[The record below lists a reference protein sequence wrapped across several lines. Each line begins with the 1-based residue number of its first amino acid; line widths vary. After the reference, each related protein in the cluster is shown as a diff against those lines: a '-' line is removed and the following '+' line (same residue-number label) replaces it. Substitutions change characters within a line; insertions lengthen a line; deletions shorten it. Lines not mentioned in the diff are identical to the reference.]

1 MSNNIDD
8 INDIIIMSNNIDDIN
23 DIVDSAREIVQDDYI
38 KSRLPQLTY
47 VMTKLIEKYE
57 NDSLNVSERYTL
69 ITLKV
74 LIENN
79 QNLQ

>member
-1 MSNNIDD
+1 MSND

-38 KSRLPQLTY
+38 KSRLPQLTD
-47 VMTKLIEKYE
+47 VMTKLIEKHE
-57 NDSLNVSERYTL
+57 NDSLNESERYTL
-69 ITLKV
+69 LNLTV

-79 QNLQ
+79 PNLQ

>member
-1 MSNNIDD
+1 MSNNIDV
-8 INDIIIMSNNIDDIN
+8 IN

-47 VMTKLIEKYE
+47 VMTKLIEKHENE

-69 ITLKV
+69 ITLTV

-79 QNLQ
+79 PNLQ

>member
-1 MSNNIDD
+1 
-8 INDIIIMSNNIDDIN
+8 MSNNIDDIN

>member
-1 MSNNIDD
+1 MSNNIDV
-8 INDIIIMSNNIDDIN
+8 NDIIIMSNNRDDIN

-38 KSRLPQLTY
+38 KSRLPQLTD

-69 ITLKV
+69 ITLTV

-79 QNLQ
+79 PNLQ